1 MFLRGGLLIE
11 PWKPY
16 KSYTNDPRIQDVVLY
31 DNTIYVCSISHI
43 SGATFSENAN
53 KFISAG
59 SGGGSGGTGGTGG
72 TGGGYA
78 GEWDLSTNVIV
89 TPPVVSDLSF
99 DEFLSSAANNINNT
113 SITNITPNTLI
124 PNLVS

>member
-72 TGGGYA
+72 TGG
-78 GEWDLSTNVIV
+78 
-89 TPPVVSDLSF
+89 VS
-99 DEFLSSAANNINNT
+99 
-113 SITNITPNTLI
+113 
-124 PNLVS
+124 